1 MIGRKI
7 SHYKVL
13 EEIGSGGMGI
23 VYKAED
29 TKLNRTVAL
38 KFVVPRIIRREEDRK
53 RFVREA
59 QTAASLNHPNI
70 CTIFEIDEEGEN
82 LFIAMEYVEGESLKD
97 IIQKGPLKMESV
109 LDIALQIADGLK
121 EAHEE
126 GVVHRDIKS
135 SNILLTKKGQAKI
148 MDFGLAKPLKEADIT
163 ETATIMGTVAYMSP
177 EQASGEA
184 FDHRTDIWSFGVVLY
199 EMLSGQLPFGGEHQQ
214 LILYSILHK
223 NPQPI
228 ANMPYPVPI
237 DLERIIQKC
246 LEKDPSERYQRAD
259 ELAEDL
265 RILKK
270 ETETGVVPSRK
281 KLRVKARRVS
291 PITTIALGV
300 LLCVILVLI
309 SGYFVFNWFGSPEK
323 YKTSIAVLPF
333 EDIDPHQDSE
343 PFCRSVTEALIDKF
357 ALICNE
363 WRVVPYESVAKY
375 RDLDLDSRVFKRELD
390 VEYILSSTFQ
400 RQGEQVLINIRLIDT
415 RENAIIKPYHYESE
429 EKKLFTL
436 YDGFSR
442 ELIEDLG
449 LSFEESGLILAKKE
463 EPTDFKA
470 YEYYKKGMILVDESD
485 RYSDPEEWFSEAL
498 NKFYQAL
505 SIDPNYARAY
515 WGIGAAHEA
524 YYVSKKKKENL
535 QLMLE
540 YLEKAYNLNPE
551 LAETNISLG
560 WAYFYREDMD
570 NAHKSFKK
578 ALEIASDN
586 PMVLCQGFSNVGAFL
601 ASIGLYAQ
609 AIKYCSKA
617 IEIEPTYLRAYLNQA
632 ICQWY
637 IGEYDACEKTLQ
649 MRFQIEREYLN
660 LRDIYARLLI
670 MTDRYDEANRELIE
684 IERSNPDYI
693 SSLKEIKALL
703 LAKKGEK
710 EKALEL
716 IQDSEKFTFVV
727 TCIYALLG
735 MKKEAIE
742 NIEIGIEVG
751 LEKEQQY
758 LYSYPILHMN
768 PCYESLRDDS
778 RFIRIMQ
785 REKQVYENRLRK
797 YGKF

>member
-13 EEIGSGGMGI
+13 EEIGAGGMGI

-70 CTIFEIDEEGEN
+70 CTIYEIDEEAEN
-82 LFIAMEYVEGESLKD
+82 LFIAMEYVEGQSLKD

-109 LDIALQIADGLK
+109 LDIALQIADGLR
-121 EAHEE
+121 EAHDE

-135 SNILLTKKGQAKI
+135 SNILLTKKGQVKI
-148 MDFGLAKPLKEADIT
+148 MDFGLARPLKEDQIT

-177 EQASGEA
+177 EQASGES

-214 LILYSILHK
+214 LILYSILNK

-228 ANMPYPVPI
+228 AELPYPVPI
-237 DLERIIQKC
+237 ELERIIQKC
-246 LEKDPSERYQRAD
+246 LEKDPSERYQRSG
-259 ELAEDL
+259 DL
-265 RILKK
+265 VENLSSLKK

-281 KLRVKARRVS
+281 KLKAKARRIS
-291 PITTIALGV
+291 PIALIAAGI
-300 LLCVILVLI
+300 LLSVALVLI
-309 SGYFVFNWFGSPEK
+309 AGHVFFGWFGPPQK

-333 EDIDPHQDSE
+333 EDIAPHQDSE

-375 RDLDLDSRVFKRELD
+375 KDLDIDSRIFERELD
-390 VEYILSSTFQ
+390 VEYVLSSTVQ
-400 RQGEQVLINIRLIDT
+400 RDGEQVLINIRLIAT
-415 RENAIIKPYHYESE
+415 GENAIIKPYHYKSE

-436 YDGFSR
+436 YDEFSR
-442 ELIEDLG
+442 ELVDDLG
-449 LSFEESGLILAKKE
+449 LSFQESGLILAKKE
-463 EPTDFKA
+463 EPADFQA
-470 YEYYKKGMILVDESD
+470 YEFYKKGMNLVDECD
-485 RYSDPEEWFSEAL
+485 RYSDPEEPFSEAL
-498 NKFYQAL
+498 NMFYQAL

-515 WGIGAAHEA
+515 WGIGVAHEA
-524 YYVSKKKKENL
+524 YYVSKKKKENFR
-535 QLMLE
+535 LMLE

-551 LAETNISLG
+551 LAETNVSLG
-560 WAYFYREDMD
+560 WAYFYKEDLD
-570 NAHKSFKK
+570 NAHKSFKR
-578 ALEIASDN
+578 ALEIASEN
-586 PMVLCQGFSNVGAFL
+586 PMVLCQVFSNAGAFL
-601 ASIGLYAQ
+601 ASIGLYTP
-609 AIKYCSKA
+609 AIKYFTKA
-617 IEIEPTYLRAYLNQA
+617 IEIEPTYMRAYLNQA
-632 ICQWY
+632 VCQWY
-637 IGEYDACEKTLQ
+637 IGEYGACEKTLLT
-649 MRFQIEREYLN
+649 RFQIEREYLN
-660 LRDIYARLLI
+660 LREIYARLLI
-670 MTDRYDEANRELIE
+670 MTNRYDAANRELIE
-684 IERSNPDYI
+684 IEKSNPDYT
-693 SSLKEIKALL
+693 SKLKAIRALL

-710 EKALEL
+710 EEALEL

-758 LYSYPILHMN
+758 LYSYPILKMN
-768 PCYESLRDDS
+768 PCYDSLRDDS

-785 REKQVYENRLRK
+785 REKKIYENRLRK